1 MSRRPEG
8 GPRFRQAGPREL
20 SLLHLGQRAIALRR
34 GRAFASAFGYAQA
47 AAPYVTCYIVCSSW
61 VPIIDVG
68 KRSAEYNST
77 GDFVSLRHQCA
88 VALVS
93 VVTSPGLWTIGTEQ
107 LLAYSMMVPF
117 VMTMIAG
124 RSW

>member
-1 MSRRPEG
+1 MG
-8 GPRFRQAGPREL
+8 V
-20 SLLHLGQRAIALRR
+20 AL
-34 GRAFASAFGYAQA
+34 
-47 AAPYVTCYIVCSSW
+47 YIVCSSW
-61 VPIIDVG
+61 VPIIGAG

-88 VALVS
+88 VVLVS

-107 LLAYSMMVPF
+107 LLAYSTIVPL